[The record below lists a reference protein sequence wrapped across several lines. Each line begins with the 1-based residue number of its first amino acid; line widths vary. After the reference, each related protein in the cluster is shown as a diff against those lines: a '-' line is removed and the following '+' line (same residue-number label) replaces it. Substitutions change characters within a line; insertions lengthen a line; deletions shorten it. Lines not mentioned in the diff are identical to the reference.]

1 MCQEIN
7 GDLAGNRRGRRFV
20 FSPDMPW
27 PIPET
32 PCEVS
37 SLSIETP
44 TLLRLHE
51 TMVRIR
57 VFEQRAEQLFLEKK
71 IPGFIH
77 LYIGQ
82 EAIAAGVIT
91 QLRDDDYLTST
102 HRGHGHMLA
111 KGADSKRM
119 MAELLGR
126 EAGYCKGKGGSMH
139 IMNFAMGVLGANGE
153 VAGGIPI
160 AAGAAMAVRLIK
172 KTDQVVAC
180 FFGDGA
186 SNRGAFHEGL
196 NWAAIYRLPIVFVI
210 EHNGYA
216 STMPT
221 AESTSVRDIAAR
233 AAAYG
238 LDGVTVDGNDVLQV
252 YQAADRAIQKARRG
266 EGASVIEAKT
276 YRLKGHFV
284 GDPQKYREP
293 AEVQERWA
301 SEPIAPFERYLS
313 GIGLL
318 GDAERAAVWARA
330 EQEMGEAVRFA
341 EQSPYPEPER
351 ALADLF
357 AVDAGY
363 DY

>member
-1 MCQEIN
+1 M
-7 GDLAGNRRGRRFV
+7 
-20 FSPDMPW
+20 
-27 PIPET
+27 PET
-32 PCEVS
+32 RRAVNPMP
-37 SLSIETP
+37 IEAP
-44 TLLRLHE
+44 TLLRLHD

-119 MAELLGR
+119 MAELFGK

-139 IMNFAMGVLGANGE
+139 IMNFAIGVLGANGE

-160 AAGAAMAVRLIK
+160 AAGAGMAIRLIK

-210 EHNGYA
+210 EHNCYA

-221 AESTSVRDIAAR
+221 TASTSVKDIATR

-252 YQAADRAIQKARRG
+252 YQAAAKAIQKARRG

-293 AEVQERWA
+293 SEVQERWTG
-301 SEPIAPFERYLS
+301 EPIARFERHLS
-313 GIGLL
+313 NLGLL
-318 GDAERAAVWARA
+318 GETERAAVWARA
-330 EQEMGEAVRFA
+330 EQEMGEADRFA
-341 EQSPYPEPER
+341 EHCPYPGSED